1 MTSSPTPATNNSS
14 SKPYHKWVGPSGHH
28 LIMVD
33 VNGSGDF
40 QSVQSVVNAVL
51 VNNTVNIV
59 ILINPGCY
67 IEKVGVLATKPY
79 ITFQGV
85 GKRRLSNGMTVPV
98 TLDPNGQQLR
108 TYQTVSVTIFANY
121 FSARNISFKHAP
133 LPWQVVEQAVL
144 DVGAGSGILAI
155 WLTQARARKVY
166 AVETT
171 SMAEHARTVVKAN
184 NLQDVVE
191 VIKGSME
198 DVVLPKKVD
207 VIILEWMGY
216 FLLRES
222 MLDSV
227 ICARHQWL
235 KPTGVIK
242 AMDSR
247 QLSL

>member
-33 VNGSGDF
+33 VNSSGDF
-40 QSVQSVVNAVL
+40 QSVQSVVNAVP

-79 ITFQGV
+79 IT
-85 GKRRLSNGMTVPV
+85 
-98 TLDPNGQQLR
+98 
-108 TYQTVSVTIFANY
+108 
-121 FSARNISFKHAP
+121 NISFKHAP

-166 AVETT
+166 AVEAT

-198 DVVLPKKVD
+198 DVVLPKKMD